1 MGRLIRRLIDKK
13 WAGNAQRDQV
23 RLASQPLPQGVEV
36 WEGLPYLADGHPM
49 HTLNLY
55 RPKEISGPLP
65 TVVDIHGGGWM
76 YGDRQLNRAYCMYLA
91 SRGYAVM
98 GMSYRLVPEVT
109 VAGQVQ
115 DVFSSLH
122 WLSQHGEEYSFDLS
136 RVLLTGDSAGG
147 HLTGLTACV
156 QLSPALQTLYQV
168 EPLPFSF
175 TALAIAHGVCDVHR
189 FRLFTPLLD
198 RALTREYLHLLL
210 GRPWQRSP
218 LRGHVSFEDT
228 APGLPLP
235 PILVI
240 ASQPDRYYAQSQ
252 RLMAYLDASPLP
264 HRVIHWSRQQS
275 ARATHVFEV
284 GWWDWPESRDTND
297 RTLAFFDQVCRGEYP

>member
-1 MGRLIRRLIDKK
+1 MGRFIRRLIHRK
-13 WAGNAQRDQV
+13 WAGNAKRDRL
-23 RLASQPLPQGVEV
+23 RLAAQPLPQGVEAR
-36 WEGLPYLADGHPM
+36 EGLPYLDDGHPM

-55 RPKEISGPLP
+55 RPAGASGPLP

-115 DVFSSLH
+115 DLFASLG
-122 WLSQHGEEYSFDLS
+122 WLAAHGAEYGFDLS

-147 HLTGLTACV
+147 HLAGLTACV
-156 QLSPALQTLYQV
+156 QLSPGLQALYQV
-168 EPLPFSF
+168 RPLPFSF
-175 TALAIAHGVCDVHR
+175 SALAIAHGVCDVYR
-189 FRLFTPLLD
+189 FRLFSPLLD

-210 GRPWQRSP
+210 GRPWRRSP

-240 ASQPDRYYAQSQ
+240 ASEPDRYYAQSR
-252 RLMAYLDASPLP
+252 RLIQSLDASPIP
-264 HRVIHWSRQQS
+264 HQVIHWSRKDS
-275 ARATHVFEV
+275 PRATHVFEV

-297 RTLAFFDQVCRGEYP
+297 RTLAFFDRVCRGDFS

>member
-23 RLASQPLPQGVEV
+23 RLASQPLPQGVEIR
-36 WEGLPYLADGHPM
+36 EGLPYLGDGHPM

-55 RPKEISGPLP
+55 RPAGVSGPPGLEQ
-65 TVVDIHGGGWM
+65 VERFRAGWM
-76 YGDRQLNRAYCMYLA
+76 YGDRQLNRNYCMYLA

-115 DVFSSLH
+115 DVFASLH
-122 WLSQHGEEYSFDLS
+122 WLAGHGEEFGFDLS

-156 QLSPALQTLYQV
+156 QLSPQLQQLYQV
-168 EPLPFSF
+168 EPLPFPF
-175 TALAIAHGVCDVHR
+175 TALAIAHGVCDVYR

-210 GRPWQRSP
+210 GRSWRRSS

-228 APGLPLP
+228 SPGLPLP

-240 ASQPDRYYAQSQ
+240 ASQPDRYYAQSR
-252 RLMAYLDASPLP
+252 RLIRYLDSSPFP
-264 HRVIHWSRQQS
+264 HQVIHWSRQQS
-275 ARATHVFEV
+275 PRATHVFEV
-284 GWWDWPESRDTND
+284 GWWDWPESRETND
-297 RTLAFFDQVCRGEYP
+297 RTLAFFDQVCRGD